1 MAEKLT
7 IEQLVEFI
15 QKRVETGQGGVTFV
29 AIDGPSG
36 AGKTTIADALQQ
48 SDLAATV
55 IHIDDFY
62 SDEGVNPLGGLTP
75 EEACDEYVDWQRL
88 QELVIEPLKD
98 GDAGYYPV
106 YDWVARK
113 PGEWVTLQP
122 KGVLVIEGVYAMR
135 LEIRGSYDV
144 TVYVDTPAE
153 TRLGRLSER
162 SDNPVWVKRWAQA
175 EEWYN
180 ENIRPADYADVMVSG
195 F

>member
-15 QKRVETGQGGVTFV
+15 QKRVETRQGGVTFV

-88 QELVIEPLKD
+88 QELVLEPLKD
-98 GDAGYYPV
+98 GDTGYYPV

-122 KGVLVIEGVYAMR
+122 RGVLVIEGVYAMR
-135 LEIRGSYDV
+135 PEIRDSYDV
-144 TVYVDTPAE
+144 TVYVDTPPE